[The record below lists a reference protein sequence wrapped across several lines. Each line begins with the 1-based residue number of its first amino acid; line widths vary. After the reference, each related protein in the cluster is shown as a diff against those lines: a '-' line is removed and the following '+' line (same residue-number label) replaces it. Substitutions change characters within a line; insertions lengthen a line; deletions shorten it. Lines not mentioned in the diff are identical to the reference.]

1 MAAVMQ
7 CNVSL
12 CPTVMADEQEQSF
25 LDFDHSAWFVTVSSG
40 SRTAPVL
47 ILPTFVTAVLLQCTE
62 LTYYTESNDS
72 NGILSVL
79 QVLGALLGD

>member
-1 MAAVMQ
+1 MQ

-12 CPTVMADEQEQSF
+12 CPTVMMNKSNCCLYF
-25 LDFDHSAWFVTVSSG
+25 NHTAWFVTVLSG
-40 SRTAPVL
+40 NRTAPVL
-47 ILPTFVTAVLLQCTE
+47 ILPTFVTAALLQCTE

-79 QVLGALLGD
+79 QVLGTLLGD